1 MSTSTISTIG
11 ACPVELRTERPA
23 RPPQMRQASVDDYG
37 QIAALQVR
45 NGFTIISYED
55 WMAFWRENPVY
66 KQDRQ
71 CPIGWVLE
79 TESGEIVGYIGNIPL
94 AYRFAGRELRAAA
107 ACSWVVDACYRGCG
121 FGMRLM
127 NRLMRQKDIDVF
139 VFTTMNSVSEPLARS
154 LGFSKV
160 PVGTWNKKAFWITN
174 CRGFSQSALKK
185 KSVPF
190 ATVAGYP
197 VGAALF
203 CWNSLRD
210 GMPVS
215 STSEIELCTDF
226 DSRFDDFWE
235 DLKYQNDNVLLA
247 DRTRETLQ
255 WHFRSALSRRRASI
269 LAVSKGSR
277 LDAYAIFDRQDNH
290 ALGLRRVR
298 FVDFQALNGSEDA
311 LRPALCWML
320 RKCREEG
327 VHSLEVTGCWLDR
340 PGLPQIRAP
349 YHRTLSSWGYY
360 YKATNR
366 ELSEQLK
373 NPKVWAPSSFDG
385 DSSL

>member
-1 MSTSTISTIG
+1 
-11 ACPVELRTERPA
+11 
-23 RPPQMRQASVDDYG
+23 
-37 QIAALQVR
+37 
-45 NGFTIISYED
+45 
-55 WMAFWRENPVY
+55 
-66 KQDRQ
+66 
-71 CPIGWVLE
+71 
-79 TESGEIVGYIGNIPL
+79 
-94 AYRFAGRELRAAA
+94 
-107 ACSWVVDACYRGCG
+107 
-121 FGMRLM
+121 
-127 NRLMRQKDIDVF
+127 
-139 VFTTMNSVSEPLARS
+139 
-154 LGFSKV
+154 
-160 PVGTWNKKAFWITN
+160 
-174 CRGFSQSALKK
+174 
-185 KSVPF
+185 
-190 ATVAGYP
+190 
-197 VGAALF
+197 
-203 CWNSLRD
+203 
-210 GMPVS
+210 MPVS

-277 LDAYAIFDRQDNH
+277 LAAYAIFDRQDNH